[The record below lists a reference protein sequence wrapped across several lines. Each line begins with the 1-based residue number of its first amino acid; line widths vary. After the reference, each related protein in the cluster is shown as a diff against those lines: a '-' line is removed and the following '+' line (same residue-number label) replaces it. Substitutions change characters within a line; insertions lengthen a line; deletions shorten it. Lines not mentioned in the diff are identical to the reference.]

1 MSESWMQIISA
12 AVLGWVAWE
21 IRALRGE
28 FKRYVLRD
36 DCHEDMTRHCT
47 KIEQLENDLTE
58 NRERIASLE
67 SKAEVWHGNAAI
79 NDRNNKSANRKRKE
93 G

>member
-28 FKRYVLRD
+28 FKRYVLRE
-36 DCHEDMTRHCT
+36 DCHEGMRQHCA
-47 KIEQLENDLTE
+47 KIENLENDLKE
-58 NRERIASLE
+58 NRDRITSLE
-67 SKAEVWHGNAAI
+67 SKAEIWHAKDKI
-79 NDRNNKSANRKRKE
+79 N
-93 G
+93 